1 MISLYNKSKN
11 SNAFKMLNGLLRTTI
26 YEGHE
31 GYYVESDPL
40 VLFIPVKDRVYQYKT
55 IDYIIRTSLGII
67 ARL

>member
-1 MISLYNKSKN
+1 
-11 SNAFKMLNGLLRTTI
+11 MLNGLLRTTI